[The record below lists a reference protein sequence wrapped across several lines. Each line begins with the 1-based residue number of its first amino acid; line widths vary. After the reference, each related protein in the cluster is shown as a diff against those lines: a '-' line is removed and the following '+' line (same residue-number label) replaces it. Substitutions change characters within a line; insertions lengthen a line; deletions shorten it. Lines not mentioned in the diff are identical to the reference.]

1 MTWWRRLFSRDRLDS
16 ELDRELSDHIE
27 RQVAEFVRGGMTEG
41 EARRRARLSFGGEVQ
56 IAEACR
62 DARGTRWVEDIVQ
75 DIRYSIRIL
84 LRSPAFALVAILSL
98 ALGIGANTA
107 IFSIVNS
114 LLLRSL
120 PVRAP
125 EQLVILEGGSWTNPI
140 WEQIRDHHAGLFG
153 GAAAWGEDRFD
164 LASGGVSNSVDG
176 LWTSGNFFDVLG
188 TPAILGRTFGPDD
201 DRRGGGPAGP
211 VAVISYK
218 FWQRHYGGAAAAI
231 GRPLTINRVT
241 FTVIGVTGPEFVG
254 PIVGR
259 SFDVA
264 VPLGDEPLVRGKES
278 FLDERSAWWLD
289 ILVRM
294 KPGQTIE
301 QATLALRG
309 TQPQIRQA
317 TLPNW
322 DAQGLK
328 EYLGTPFVLQP
339 AAGGS
344 SQFRNQYREPLLII
358 LAIVGLVLLIACA
371 NIANIMLA
379 RANARRHELGLRIAL
394 GASRW
399 RIARQ
404 LLTESM
410 LLSVLGA
417 ALGLVFA
424 AWGSALLVAQLTT
437 FRENVFLDISLDWRV
452 MAFTAGVAIT
462 TALLFGMVPAFR
474 AGRVEPNDALKEQS
488 RTVSGER
495 HRMLGQPLVV
505 VQVALSLVLV
515 VAAGLFLRS
524 FAALAMQKVG
534 FDREAL
540 LVVNLDVQTS
550 GVESAER
557 PHMLEQV
564 LASVQRVP
572 GVARAGLSGIP
583 PMSGMGWNNF
593 VEVPGGTKVSRRDSV
608 VWLNGITPGWFAT
621 YGTALI
627 NGRDFSPG
635 DRKGTPGV
643 VIVNQAFVAKFLA
656 GANPLGRIVRQPS
669 YGFGGNDQPVPSWQI
684 VGVVANA
691 AYRTPREPA
700 PPTLYQSFDQS
711 DMREAPYAT
720 LTVRSALDNPALLT
734 RSVAAAIGTVN
745 PRLALTF
752 LPMTDQISGLVVRER
767 LVAMLA
773 GFFGGLALLL
783 AAIGLYGIT
792 SYGVSRRRTEI
803 GIRMALGAD
812 AGAVVRLVLGRAA
825 LLVGLGVVIG
835 AGLSLWASSFVASLL
850 YGLTPRDPITL
861 AGAAVTLAAVGAF
874 AAWLPA
880 RRAARIDPI
889 DVLREG

>member
-1 MTWWRRLFSRDRLDS
+1 MTWWHRLFNRDRLDS

-27 RQVAEFVRGGMTEG
+27 RQVADFVRGGMTESD
-41 EARRRARLSFGGEVQ
+41 ARRRARLAFGGDVQ
-56 IAEACR
+56 ITEACR

-125 EQLVILEGGSWTNPI
+125 EQLVIVEGGSWTNPI

-164 LASGGVSNSVDG
+164 LASGGVSDSVDG

-211 VAVISYK
+211 VAVICYK
-218 FWQRHYGGAAAAI
+218 FWQRHYGGAADVI

-259 SFDVA
+259 SYDVA

-278 FLDERSAWWLD
+278 FLDGRSTWWLD
-289 ILVRM
+289 ILLRM
-294 KPGQTIE
+294 KPGQTID

-309 TQPQIRQA
+309 AQPQIRQA
-317 TLPNW
+317 TLPGW
-322 DAQGLK
+322 DAQALK

-404 LLTESM
+404 LLTESL

-424 AWGSALLVAQLTT
+424 AWGSALLVAQLST

-452 MAFTAGVAIT
+452 MAFTAGVSIA

-495 HRMLGQPLVV
+495 RMIGQPLVV

-524 FAALAMQKVG
+524 FAALAMQNVG
-534 FDREAL
+534 FDRDAL
-540 LVVNLDVQTS
+540 LVVNLDVLKS
-550 GVESAER
+550 GVEPADR
-557 PHMLEQV
+557 PRLLEQV
-564 LASVQRVP
+564 LAATAQVP
-572 GVARAGLSGIP
+572 GVARAGLSAIP

-593 VEVPGGTKVSRRDSV
+593 VEVPGGAKVSQRDSV
-608 VWLNGITPGWFAT
+608 VWFNAVTPGWFAT
-621 YGTALI
+621 YGTTLV
-627 NGRDFSPG
+627 NGRDFTAT
-635 DRKGTPGV
+635 DRKGAPAV
-643 VIVNQAFVAKFLA
+643 VIVNQAFVTKFLP
-656 GANPLGRIVRQPS
+656 GANPLGRTLRQPS
-669 YGFGGNDQPVPSWQI
+669 YGFGGNDQPVPTWQI

-691 AYRTPREPA
+691 AYRTPREPD
-700 PPTLYQSFDQS
+700 PPTLYLPFDQS
-711 DMREAPYAT
+711 EMREAPFAT

-734 RSVAAAIGTVN
+734 KSVAAAIGTVN

-752 LPMTDQISGLVVRER
+752 LPMTEQISGLVVRER

-812 AGAVVRLVLGRAA
+812 AAAVVRLVLSRAA

-835 AGLSLWASSFVASLL
+835 AALSLWASTFVASLL

-861 AGAAVTLAAVGAF
+861 VGAAATLAAVGAF

-889 DVLREG
+889 EVLREG

>member
-1 MTWWRRLFSRDRLDS
+1 VLDPVESRLL
-16 ELDRELSDHIE
+16 
-27 RQVAEFVRGGMTEG
+27 
-41 EARRRARLSFGGEVQ
+41 GGE
-56 IAEACR
+56 
-62 DARGTRWVEDIVQ
+62 
-75 DIRYSIRIL
+75 
-84 LRSPAFALVAILSL
+84 
-98 ALGIGANTA
+98 
-107 IFSIVNS
+107 
-114 LLLRSL
+114 
-120 PVRAP
+120 
-125 EQLVILEGGSWTNPI
+125 GS
-140 WEQIRDHHAGLFG
+140 
-153 GAAAWGEDRFD
+153 GE
-164 LASGGVSNSVDG
+164 
-176 LWTSGNFFDVLG
+176 
-188 TPAILGRTFGPDD
+188 I
-201 DRRGGGPAGP
+201 
-211 VAVISYK
+211 
-218 FWQRHYGGAAAAI
+218 
-231 GRPLTINRVT
+231 
-241 FTVIGVTGPEFVG
+241 
-254 PIVGR
+254 
-259 SFDVA
+259 
-264 VPLGDEPLVRGKES
+264 GDEPLVRGKES

-734 RSVAAAIGTVN
+734 RRGSRCPFPTGGMTASRVLPMSVLSGTMVSPRVCNQSMMRWSAAIVWERS
-745 PRLALTF
+745 PPASCRRII
-752 LPMTDQISGLVVRER
+752 LP
-767 LVAMLA
+767 
-773 GFFGGLALLL
+773 
-783 AAIGLYGIT
+783 
-792 SYGVSRRRTEI
+792 SRRCCLMRW
-803 GIRMALGAD
+803 RMTFSP
-812 AGAVVRLVLGRAA
+812 GRAQSW
-825 LLVGLGVVIG
+825 G
-835 AGLSLWASSFVASLL
+835 SMFSS
-850 YGLTPRDPITL
+850 TTR
-861 AGAAVTLAAVGAF
+861 
-874 AAWLPA
+874 
-880 RRAARIDPI
+880 
-889 DVLREG
+889 

>member
-27 RQVAEFVRGGMTEG
+27 RQVAEFVRGGMTEA
-41 EARRRARLSFGGEVQ
+41 EAHRRARQSFGGEVQ

-75 DIRYSIRIL
+75 DVRYSIRIL

-125 EQLVILEGGSWTNPI
+125 EQLAILEGGSWTNPI
-140 WEQIRDHHAGLFG
+140 WEQIRDRHAGLFE
-153 GAAAWGEDRFD
+153 GAAAWGEDQFD
-164 LASGGVSNSVDG
+164 LASGGVSDSVDG

-188 TPAILGRTFGPDD
+188 TPAILGRTFVPED

-211 VAVISYK
+211 VAVISYR
-218 FWQRHYGGAAAAI
+218 FWQRHYAGAADVI

-259 SFDVA
+259 SYDVA

-278 FLDERSAWWLD
+278 FLDGRSTWWLD
-289 ILVRM
+289 IIARL
-294 KPGQTIE
+294 KSGQTIE
-301 QATLALRG
+301 QATVALRG
-309 TQPQIRQA
+309 VQPQIRQA

-322 DAQGLK
+322 DAQALK
-328 EYLGTPFVLQP
+328 DYVNTPFVLQP
-339 AAGGS
+339 ASGGS
-344 SQFRNQYREPLLII
+344 SQFREQYRQPLMII
-358 LAIVGLVLLIACA
+358 LTIVGLVLLIACA

-379 RANARRHELGLRIAL
+379 RANSRRHELGLRVAL

-404 LLTESM
+404 LLTESV
-410 LLSVLGA
+410 LLSILGA
-417 ALGLVFA
+417 ALGLLFA
-424 AWGSALLVAQLTT
+424 AWGSALLVGQLTT
-437 FRENVFLDISLDWRV
+437 FRENVFLDVSLDWRV
-452 MAFTAGVAIT
+452 MAFTAGIAVT

-474 AGRVEPNDALKEQS
+474 AGRVEPSDALKEQS
-488 RTVSGER
+488 RTVSAER
-495 HRMLGQPLVV
+495 RMLGQPLVV

-524 FAALAMQKVG
+524 FAALATQNIG
-534 FDREAL
+534 FDRDAL
-540 LVVNLDVQTS
+540 LLVNLDVQKS
-550 GVESAER
+550 RVESSDR
-557 PHMLEQV
+557 PRLLEEL
-564 LASVQRVP
+564 LASVQQVP
-572 GVARAGLSGIP
+572 GVARAGLSGVP

-593 VEVPGGTKVSRRDSV
+593 VEVPGGAKVSQRDSV
-608 VWLNGITPGWFAT
+608 VWFNGVSPGWFAT
-621 YGTALI
+621 YGTMLI
-627 NGRDFSPG
+627 RGRDFAAP
-635 DRKGTPGV
+635 DRKGAPEV
-643 VIVNQAFVAKFLA
+643 VIVNQAFVSKFLP

-669 YGFGGNDQPVPSWQI
+669 YGFGGQDQPVPSWQI

-691 AYRTPREPA
+691 AYQSLREPD
-700 PPTLYQSFDQS
+700 PPTLYRPFDQS
-711 DMREAPYAT
+711 DMRDAPYAT
-720 LTVRSALDNPALLT
+720 LTIRSALDNPALLI
-734 RSVAAAIGTVN
+734 RSVAAAISSVDS
-745 PRLALTF
+745 RLSFTF
-752 LPMTDQISGLVVRER
+752 HPMTEQISGLVVRER

-812 AGAVVRLVLGRAA
+812 AAAVYAWCSVAPRCW
-825 LLVGLGVVIG
+825 
-835 AGLSLWASSFVASLL
+835 WAS
-850 YGLTPRDPITL
+850 
-861 AGAAVTLAAVGAF
+861 
-874 AAWLPA
+874 
-880 RRAARIDPI
+880 
-889 DVLREG
+889 E

>member
-1 MTWWRRLFSRDRLDS
+1 MTWLRRLFSRDRLDS

-27 RQVAEFVRGGMTEG
+27 RQVADFVRGGMTES
-41 EARRRARLSFGGEVQ
+41 EARRRARLSFGGEVHTT
-56 IAEACR
+56 EACR
-62 DARGTRWVEDIVQ
+62 DARGTRWVEDIAQ

-125 EQLVILEGGSWTNPI
+125 DELVIIEGGSWTNPI
-140 WEQIRDHHAGLFG
+140 WEQVRDRQPALFAGT
-153 GAAAWGEDRFD
+153 AAWGDDQFD
-164 LASGGVSNSVDG
+164 LASGGVADRADG
-176 LWTSGNFFDVLG
+176 FWASGSFFDVLG
-188 TPAILGRTFGPDD
+188 VPAILGRTFGPED

-211 VAVISYK
+211 VAVISYR
-218 FWQRHYGGAAAAI
+218 FWQRHYGGAADVI
-231 GRPLTINRVT
+231 GRPLTINRVA
-241 FTVIGVTGPEFVG
+241 FSVIGVTGPEFVG
-254 PIVGR
+254 PVVGR
-259 SFDVA
+259 AYEVA

-278 FLDERSAWWLD
+278 FLDGRSTWWLD
-289 ILVRM
+289 IIARL

-309 TQPQIRQA
+309 AQPQIRQA
-317 TLPNW
+317 TLPGW
-322 DAQGLK
+322 DAQALK

-358 LAIVGLVLLIACA
+358 LTIVGLVLLIACA

-379 RANARRHELGLRIAL
+379 RANGRRHELGLRIAL

-404 LLTESM
+404 LLTESV

-417 ALGLVFA
+417 ALGLLFA
-424 AWGSALLVAQLTT
+424 AWGSSLLVGQLTT
-437 FRENVFLDISLDWRV
+437 FRENVFLDVSLDWRV
-452 MAFTAGVAIT
+452 MAFTAGIAVT

-488 RTVSGER
+488 RTVSAER
-495 HRMLGQPLVV
+495 RMLGQPLVV

-524 FAALAMQKVG
+524 FAALATQNIG

-540 LVVNLDVQTS
+540 LIVNVDVQKT
-550 GVESAER
+550 GVESTDR
-557 PHMLEQV
+557 PGLLEDV
-564 LASVQRVP
+564 LAAASQVP
-572 GVARAGLSGIP
+572 GVARAALSALP
-583 PMSGMGWNNF
+583 PMSGFGWNNY
-593 VEVPGGTKVSRRDSV
+593 VEVPGGAKVSQGQSI
-608 VWLNGITPGWFAT
+608 VWFNGVTPGWFAT
-621 YGTALI
+621 YGTTLVS
-627 NGRDFSPG
+627 GRDFSRA
-635 DRKGTPGV
+635 DRKGGPGV
-643 VIVNQAFVAKFLA
+643 VIVNQAFARKFLP

-669 YGFGGNDQPVPSWQI
+669 YGFGGNDQPVPTWQI

-691 AYRTPREPA
+691 AYRSLREPD
-700 PPTLYQSFDQS
+700 PPTLYLPFDQS
-711 DMREAPYAT
+711 EMREAPFAA
-720 LTVRSALDNPALLT
+720 LTIRSGLDNPALLT
-734 RSVAAAIGTVN
+734 KSLAAAITAVN
-745 PRLALTF
+745 GRLSLQF
-752 LPMTDQISGLVVRER
+752 LPMTEQISGLVVRER
-767 LVAMLA
+767 IVALLA

-812 AGAVVRLVLGRAA
+812 AAAVVRLVLRRTAM
-825 LLVGLGVVIG
+825 LVGLGVVIG
-835 AGLSLWASSFVASLL
+835 AGLSLWASSFVASML

-861 AGAAVTLAAVGAF
+861 VGAAATLAAVGAF

-889 DVLREG
+889 EVLREG

>member
-1 MTWWRRLFSRDRLDS
+1 MTWLRRLFSRDRLDS

-27 RQVAEFVRGGMTEG
+27 RQVADFVRGGMTES
-41 EARRRARLSFGGEVQ
+41 EARRRARLSFGGEAQ
-56 IAEACR
+56 ITEACR

-125 EQLVILEGGSWTNPI
+125 EQLVIVEGGSWTNPI

-164 LASGGVSNSVDG
+164 LASGGVSDSVDG

-211 VAVISYK
+211 VAVIGYK
-218 FWQRHYGGAAAAI
+218 FWQRHYGGAADVI

-259 SFDVA
+259 SYDVA

-278 FLDERSAWWLD
+278 FLDGRSTWWLD
-289 ILVRM
+289 ILLRM

-309 TQPQIRQA
+309 AQPQIRQA
-317 TLPNW
+317 TLPGW
-322 DAQGLK
+322 DAQALK
-328 EYLGTPFVLQP
+328 EYLGTAFVLQP

-404 LLTESM
+404 LLTESL

-424 AWGSALLVAQLTT
+424 AWGSALLVAQLST

-452 MAFTAGVAIT
+452 MAFTAGVAIA

-495 HRMLGQPLVV
+495 RMLGQPLVV

-524 FAALAMQKVG
+524 FAALAMQNVG
-534 FDREAL
+534 FDRDAL
-540 LVVNLDVQTS
+540 LVVNLDVLKS
-550 GVESAER
+550 GVEPADR
-557 PHMLEQV
+557 PRLLEQV
-564 LASVQRVP
+564 LDATAQVP
-572 GVARAGLSGIP
+572 GVARAGLSAIP

-593 VEVPGGTKVSRRDSV
+593 VEVPGGAKVSQRDSV
-608 VWLNGITPGWFAT
+608 VWFNAVTPGWFAT
-621 YGTALI
+621 YGTTLV
-627 NGRDFSPG
+627 NGRDFTAT
-635 DRKGTPGV
+635 DRKGAPAV
-643 VIVNQAFVAKFLA
+643 VIVNQAFVTKFLP
-656 GANPLGRIVRQPS
+656 GANPLGHNLRQPS

-691 AYRTPREPA
+691 AYRTPREPD
-700 PPTLYQSFDQS
+700 PPTLYLPFDQS
-711 DMREAPYAT
+711 EMREAPFAT
-720 LTVRSALDNPALLT
+720 LTVRSALDYPALLT
-734 RSVAAAIGTVN
+734 KSVAAAIGTVN

-752 LPMTDQISGLVVRER
+752 LPMTEQISGLVVRER

-812 AGAVVRLVLGRAA
+812 AAAVVRLVLSRAA

-835 AGLSLWASSFVASLL
+835 AALSLWASTFVASLL

-861 AGAAVTLAAVGAF
+861 VGAAATLAAVGAF

-889 DVLREG
+889 EVLREG

>member
-1 MTWWRRLFSRDRLDS
+1 MTWWHRLFNRDRLDS

-27 RQVAEFVRGGMTEG
+27 RQVADFVRGGMTESD
-41 EARRRARLSFGGEVQ
+41 ARRRARLAFGGDVQ
-56 IAEACR
+56 ITEACR

-125 EQLVILEGGSWTNPI
+125 EQLVIVEGGSWTNPI

-164 LASGGVSNSVDG
+164 LASGGVSDSVDG

-211 VAVISYK
+211 VAVIGYK
-218 FWQRHYGGAAAAI
+218 FWQRHYGGAADVI

-259 SFDVA
+259 SYDVA

-278 FLDERSAWWLD
+278 FLDGRSTWWLD
-289 ILVRM
+289 ILLRM
-294 KPGQTIE
+294 KPGQTID

-309 TQPQIRQA
+309 AQPQIRQA
-317 TLPNW
+317 TLPGW
-322 DAQGLK
+322 DAQALK

-404 LLTESM
+404 LLTESL

-424 AWGSALLVAQLTT
+424 AWGSALLVAQLST

-452 MAFTAGVAIT
+452 MAFTAGVSIA

-495 HRMLGQPLVV
+495 RMIGQPLVV

-524 FAALAMQKVG
+524 FAALAMQNVG
-534 FDREAL
+534 FDRDAL
-540 LVVNLDVQTS
+540 LVVNLDVLKS
-550 GVESAER
+550 GVEPADR
-557 PHMLEQV
+557 PRLLEQV
-564 LASVQRVP
+564 LAATAQVP
-572 GVARAGLSGIP
+572 GVARAGLSAIP

-593 VEVPGGTKVSRRDSV
+593 VEVPGGAKVSQRDSV
-608 VWLNGITPGWFAT
+608 VWFNAVTPGWFAT
-621 YGTALI
+621 YGTTLV
-627 NGRDFSPG
+627 NGRDFTAT
-635 DRKGTPGV
+635 DRKGAPAV
-643 VIVNQAFVAKFLA
+643 VIVNQAFVTKFLP
-656 GANPLGRIVRQPS
+656 GANPLGRTLRQPS
-669 YGFGGNDQPVPSWQI
+669 YGFGGNDQPVPTWQI

-691 AYRTPREPA
+691 AYRTPREPD
-700 PPTLYQSFDQS
+700 PPTLYLPFDQS
-711 DMREAPYAT
+711 EMREAPFAT

-734 RSVAAAIGTVN
+734 KSVAAAIGTVN

-752 LPMTDQISGLVVRER
+752 LPMTEQISGLVVRER

-812 AGAVVRLVLGRAA
+812 AAAVVRLVLSRAA

-835 AGLSLWASSFVASLL
+835 AALSLWASTFVASLL

-861 AGAAVTLAAVGAF
+861 VGAAATLAAVGAF

-889 DVLREG
+889 EVLREG

>member
-1 MTWWRRLFSRDRLDS
+1 MTWWRRLLSRDRLDS
-16 ELDRELSDHIE
+16 ELDRELNDHIE
-27 RQVAEFVRGGMTEG
+27 RQVADFVRGGMTEA

-56 IAEACR
+56 ITEACR

-125 EQLVILEGGSWTNPI
+125 EQLLILEGGSWTNPI
-140 WEQIRDHHAGLFG
+140 WEQIRDHHPGLVG

-164 LASGGVSNSVDG
+164 LASGGVSDSVDG

-211 VAVISYK
+211 VAVIGYK
-218 FWQRHYGGAAAAI
+218 FWQRHYGGAAEAI

-259 SFDVA
+259 SYDVA

-278 FLDERSAWWLD
+278 FLDGRSTWWLD

-294 KPGQTIE
+294 KPGQTVE

-309 TQPQIRQA
+309 AQPQIRQA
-317 TLPNW
+317 TLPDW
-322 DAQGLK
+322 DAQALK

-404 LLTESM
+404 LLTESL

-424 AWGSALLVAQLTT
+424 AWGSALLVAQLST
-437 FRENVFLDISLDWRV
+437 FQENVFLDISLDWRV
-452 MAFTAGVAIT
+452 MAFTAGIAIA

-474 AGRVEPNDALKEQS
+474 AGRVEPNDALKDQS

-524 FAALAMQKVG
+524 FAALAMQNVG
-534 FDREAL
+534 FDRDAL
-540 LVVNLDVQTS
+540 LVVNLDVQKS
-550 GVESAER
+550 GVESADR
-557 PHMLEQV
+557 PRLLEQV
-564 LASVQRVP
+564 LAATGQVP
-572 GVARAGLSGIP
+572 GVARAGLSAIP

-593 VEVPGGTKVSRRDSV
+593 VEVPGGTSVSQRDSV
-608 VWLNGITPGWFAT
+608 VWFNGVTPGWFAT
-621 YGTALI
+621 YGTTLV
-627 NGRDFSPG
+627 NGRDFAAS
-635 DRKGTPGV
+635 DRKGAPGV
-643 VIVNQAFVAKFLA
+643 VIANQAFVSKFLP

-669 YGFGGNDQPVPSWQI
+669 HGFGGNDQPVPSWQI

-691 AYRTPREPA
+691 AYRTPREPD
-700 PPTLYQSFDQS
+700 PPTLYLPLDQS
-711 DMREAPYAT
+711 EMREAPFAT
-720 LTVRSALDNPALLT
+720 LTVRSALDNPAQLT
-734 RSVAAAIGTVN
+734 KSVAAAIGRVN

-752 LPMTDQISGLVVRER
+752 LPMTEQISGLVVRER
-767 LVAMLA
+767 IVAMLA

-812 AGAVVRLVLGRAA
+812 AASVVRLVLRRAA
-825 LLVGLGVVIG
+825 MLVGLGVVIG

-861 AGAAVTLAAVGAF
+861 VGAAATLAAVGAF

-889 DVLREG
+889 EVLRES

>member
-41 EARRRARLSFGGEVQ
+41 EARRRARLSFGGDVQ

-188 TPAILGRTFGPDD
+188 TPSILGRTFGPDD

-474 AGRVEPNDALKEQS
+474 A
-488 RTVSGER
+488 
-495 HRMLGQPLVV
+495 
-505 VQVALSLVLV
+505 
-515 VAAGLFLRS
+515 
-524 FAALAMQKVG
+524 
-534 FDREAL
+534 
-540 LVVNLDVQTS
+540 
-550 GVESAER
+550 
-557 PHMLEQV
+557 
-564 LASVQRVP
+564 
-572 GVARAGLSGIP
+572 
-583 PMSGMGWNNF
+583 
-593 VEVPGGTKVSRRDSV
+593 
-608 VWLNGITPGWFAT
+608 
-621 YGTALI
+621 
-627 NGRDFSPG
+627 
-635 DRKGTPGV
+635 
-643 VIVNQAFVAKFLA
+643 
-656 GANPLGRIVRQPS
+656 
-669 YGFGGNDQPVPSWQI
+669 
-684 VGVVANA
+684 
-691 AYRTPREPA
+691 
-700 PPTLYQSFDQS
+700 
-711 DMREAPYAT
+711 
-720 LTVRSALDNPALLT
+720 
-734 RSVAAAIGTVN
+734 
-745 PRLALTF
+745 
-752 LPMTDQISGLVVRER
+752 
-767 LVAMLA
+767 
-773 GFFGGLALLL
+773 
-783 AAIGLYGIT
+783 
-792 SYGVSRRRTEI
+792 
-803 GIRMALGAD
+803 
-812 AGAVVRLVLGRAA
+812 
-825 LLVGLGVVIG
+825 
-835 AGLSLWASSFVASLL
+835 
-850 YGLTPRDPITL
+850 
-861 AGAAVTLAAVGAF
+861 
-874 AAWLPA
+874 
-880 RRAARIDPI
+880 
-889 DVLREG
+889 

>member
-16 ELDRELSDHIE
+16 ELDRELSDHID

-41 EARRRARLSFGGEVQ
+41 EARRRARLSFGGDVQ

-62 DARGTRWVEDIVQ
+62 DARGTRWVEEIVQ

-153 GAAAWGEDRFD
+153 GAAAWGEDQFD
-164 LASGGVSNSVDG
+164 LASGGVSDSVDG

-188 TPAILGRTFGPDD
+188 TPAILGRTFTPED

-211 VAVISYK
+211 VAVIGYK
-218 FWQRHYGGAAAAI
+218 FWQRHYGGAADVI

-259 SFDVA
+259 SYDVA

-278 FLDERSAWWLD
+278 FLDGRSTWWLD

-294 KPGQTIE
+294 KSGQTIE

-309 TQPQIRQA
+309 AQPQIRQA
-317 TLPNW
+317 TLPGW
-322 DAQGLK
+322 DAQALK

-404 LLTESM
+404 LLTESL

-424 AWGSALLVAQLTT
+424 AWGSALLVAQLST

-452 MAFTAGVAIT
+452 MAFTAGVAIA

-488 RTVSGER
+488 RTVSAER
-495 HRMLGQPLVV
+495 RMLGQPLVV

-524 FAALAMQKVG
+524 FAALATQKVG
-534 FDREAL
+534 FDRDAL
-540 LVVNLDVQTS
+540 LVVNLDVQKS
-550 GVESAER
+550 GVESTER
-557 PHMLEQV
+557 PQLLEQV
-564 LASVQRVP
+564 LASARQVP
-572 GVARAGLSGIP
+572 GVARAGLSGVP

-593 VEVPGGTKVSRRDSV
+593 VEVPGGTKVSERDSV
-608 VWLNGITPGWFAT
+608 VWFNGVTPGWFAT
-621 YGTALI
+621 YGTMLI
-627 NGRDFSPG
+627 NGRDFSVA
-635 DRKGTPGV
+635 DRKGAPEV
-643 VIVNQAFVAKFLA
+643 VIVNQAFVSKFLP
-656 GANPLGRIVRQPS
+656 GANPLGRIIRQPS
-669 YGFGGNDQPVPSWQI
+669 HGFGGQDQPVPSWQI

-691 AYRTPREPA
+691 AYRSLREPD
-700 PPTLYQSFDQS
+700 PPTLYRPFDQS
-711 DMREAPYAT
+711 EMREAPYAT
-720 LTVRSALDNPALLT
+720 LTVRSALDNPTLLT
-734 RSVAAAIGTVN
+734 RSVAAAISAVN
-745 PRLALTF
+745 PRLSLTF
-752 LPMTDQISGLVVRER
+752 LPMTEQISGLVVRER

-812 AGAVVRLVLGRAA
+812 AAAVVRLVLSRAA

-835 AGLSLWASSFVASLL
+835 AGLSLWASTFVASLL

-861 AGAAVTLAAVGAF
+861 VGAAATLAAVGAF

-889 DVLREG
+889 EVLREG